1 MCILPQIKIKFK
13 NLNNSRKCHNHACFI
28 MWFFCSSVVSAGSPS
43 ASFLTRSVIF
53 HHVLII
59 VPEELLRQVFK
70 DQHKDV
76 SLQRGCELVSPKHLE
91 TVPVQG
97 LLCFLFCFWLHWVT
111 VGVNGLSLVVARGAF
126 PLQWLLVAEHGLQ
139 DTQAS
144 VLVLHRALAQDVWC
158 RAELP
163 CHMWDLTRPGIETV
177 CPALAGKFL
186 TTGPPVKSQD
196 YFKLDLLLK
205 HFYLNTSWNLGYKS
219 VISQLQ

>member
-43 ASFLTRSVIF
+43 ALFLICSVIF

-111 VGVNGLSLVVARGAF
+111 VGVNGLSLVGVRGAF
-126 PLQWLLVAEHGLQ
+126 SLQWLLVAEHGLQ

-163 CHMWDLTRPGIETV
+163 CRMWDLTRPGIETV

-205 HFYLNTSWNLGYKS
+205 RFYLNTSWNLGYKS